1 MSNFFE
7 EVLDDVNAVEEK
19 LLGPDYAYWKQIKS
33 PSEMGMSTKGSISTI
48 AKDVGGLINVYQ
60 ISCG

>member
-19 LLGPDYAYWKQIKS
+19 IIRTRLCLLETNKIP
-33 PSEMGMSTKGSISTI
+33 
-48 AKDVGGLINVYQ
+48 
-60 ISCG
+60 

>member
-19 LLGPDYAYWKQIKS
+19 LLGPDCIIFFIKF
-33 PSEMGMSTKGSISTI
+33 
-48 AKDVGGLINVYQ
+48 
-60 ISCG
+60 